1 MSHAITTTAAEA
13 ATRPGSCLDRAFNPA
28 ADLSTREQVQNYA
41 YAAQDVHH
49 ALLALP
55 ERLTADYL
63 QPLSFREAR
72 KVLALGFALISE
84 GARRVPG
91 VELPAIHSGAMSWAQ
106 ARERAQAQL
115 DALALVGDAMG
126 FDAYTS
132 ELHPEPP
139 PEPTP
144 QPEATVAESNFSRR
158 YVRVV
163 GCTDRVLFVPV
174 DRNGMALGVYLTLH
188 AAGAPSPESHAAAC
202 GAVGAEARDAAERAA
217 EALCPR
223 L

>member
-63 QPLSFREAR
+63 QPLSFRAAR
-72 KVLALGFALISE
+72 KVLALGFALIQE

-91 VELPAIHSGAMSWAQ
+91 VELPALHAGARSWAQ

-115 DALALVGDAMG
+115 AALAVVGDAMG
-126 FDAYTS
+126 FDPNTS
-132 ELHPEPP
+132 ELHPEPT

-144 QPEATVAESNFSRR
+144 QPEARIESTDFARR
-158 YVRVV
+158 YVRVM
-163 GCTDRVLFVPV
+163 GCGERLLYVPV
-174 DRNGMALGVYLTLH
+174 DRDGYGLGVYLTSY
-188 AAGAPSPESHAAAC
+188 AARNPSQHSYNVACDSVSAAN
-202 GAVGAEARDAAERAA
+202 RDAAMQAA